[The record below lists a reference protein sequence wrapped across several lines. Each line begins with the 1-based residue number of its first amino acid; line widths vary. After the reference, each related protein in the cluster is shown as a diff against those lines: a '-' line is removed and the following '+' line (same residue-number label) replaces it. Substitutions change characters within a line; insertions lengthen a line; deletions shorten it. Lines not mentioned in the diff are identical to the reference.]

1 MGYSALKYS
10 SYEEMNIRTAKK
22 LKIQLKRNNLNVLGG
37 FATQV
42 RCAELRGS
50 CKICWDAVMLQM
62 RQRTSRKRFGSTEM
76 HKATME

>member
-37 FATQV
+37 FATY
-42 RCAELRGS
+42 RCAVLNFTVPVRSVG
-50 CKICWDAVMLQM
+50 MQ
-62 RQRTSRKRFGSTEM
+62 
-76 HKATME
+76 